1 MRRKITDSELLAANS
16 LGYTLQRIGELYDCH
31 PTTIGQRL
39 TALGASPVDTRRG
52 FMTDIL
58 DSFNADQKEWLLA
71 QLGPSHG
78 IKDLVR
84 NLLLK
89 AYYAK

>member
-1 MRRKITDSELLAANS
+1 MRQKITDSQLLRENS
-16 LGYTLQRIGELYDCH
+16 IGLSLQRIGELYDCH

-39 TALGASPVDTRRG
+39 NGLGVAPADTRRG
-52 FMTDIL
+52 FMSDVL
-58 DSFNADQKEWLLA
+58 DGFSADQKDWLYS

-84 NLLLK
+84 NLILK
-89 AYYAK
+89 AYYAR